1 MESARK
7 AADAGLIDPV
17 LVGDAE
23 SIGAI
28 AGGMAWASSEFR
40 AVAAEGEDGA
50 CETAAAL
57 AAGGEAAALIK
68 GHVHRMAAT

>member
-28 AGGMAWASSEFR
+28 AAGMAWDSSEFR
-40 AVAAEGEDGA
+40 AVAAG
-50 CETAAAL
+50 
-57 AAGGEAAALIK
+57 
-68 GHVHRMAAT
+68 